1 MKTIVLLGE
10 LSANT
15 LRLQLHFDDQKDRTL
30 LYTGLDLN
38 MLQLNPDALVLEV
51 QERFDLKH
59 WLPRLRMRWNVP
71 ILLLASRLDRQQ
83 VVELLDLGA
92 DDCIYKPAE
101 PREVS
106 AHLNA
111 LWRRYPVLLSA
122 AQS

>member
-1 MKTIVLLGE
+1 MKTIMLLGE
-10 LSANT
+10 CSTNT
-15 LRLQLHFDDQKDRTL
+15 LKLQLYFDGQQERTL
-30 LYTGLDLN
+30 LYSAPDLN

-51 QERFDLKH
+51 QERFDLRH

-71 ILLLASRLDRQQ
+71 ILLLASRLDREQ

-101 PREVS
+101 PREVR

-111 LWRRYPVLLSA
+111 LWRRYPLLNPS
-122 AQS
+122 QPT